1 MKSDIDDKV
10 TSENPSRVLRLARV
24 LGLLFMLACVA
35 AFSAGIALFKGFA
48 AAHPEK
54 LTIWGWSPAQMDEV
68 FGRFG
73 LSFQWWVGWNLVSAI
88 VFAILVCGLGFFLYL
103 KKNEDWFSLYI
114 SVAFV
119 LYGTFANLP
128 ESALVGTYPALKPI
142 LTPLGVIAWVGL
154 LLIFYGFPDGKFI
167 PGWMRWAA
175 AALAVAFLIDILVF
189 GGDSPPAPLA
199 LVMLAALLAAPVG
212 QVIRYRKYSTPIQ
225 RQQTKWVMISLVII
239 VFVGLLPGFIGLLS
253 PLMSSPDS
261 PLVIFFAIMSS
272 STGLIMGLFP
282 LAITFA
288 IFRYRLWDVDV
299 LIRRT
304 LVYGALTVTLG
315 FVFFGSIT
323 LTQAVF
329 SAVSGQQ
336 SAVATVISTLL
347 IAAIFSPL
355 RRRIQN
361 DIDRRFYQKKY
372 NAEQAIERFAAT
384 ARQETD
390 LGALSAELLAVV
402 AETMQ
407 PVAVTLWM
415 KPMADR
421 RRTTEDR
428 PVGEHHGIHDG
439 RSRGKAAPEKL
450 IQGKL
455 RDFSRRTTTED
466 VPANS
471 RSRRKPS
478 GTSLGDS

>member
-1 MKSDIDDKV
+1 MISDTTMQKQVAAMPPVLLLLLWLVLAGAFLGVYLLDLWLSYDLLKAPCQGPECHYQAISLIE
-10 TSENPSRVLRLARV
+10 SEVLGDWGLSVRAYAVYMLGITVLTVAIFTTLAIVMLLRLYPQRHAFLYSLIMV
-24 LGLLFMLACVA
+24 SFPTTAITSFDVVAAAFPAWTVPIYLLFAFGVMIMFYFFLVFPNGIFNPRWTNVLPLLFIALAMYQQFGTSGGFTLI
-35 AFSAGIALFKGFA
+35 FSIALFSQ
-48 AAHPEK
+48 
-54 LTIWGWSPAQMDEV
+54 L
-68 FGRFG
+68 G
-73 LSFQWWVGWNLVSAI
+73 LI
-88 VFAILVCGLGFFLYL
+88 FAIIIYRYRRV
-103 KKNEDWFSLYI
+103 FSRTERQQ
-114 SVAFV
+114 AKFV
-119 LYGTFANLP
+119 
-128 ESALVGTYPALKPI
+128 V
-142 LTPLGVIAWVGL
+142 VGL
-154 LLIFYGFPDGKFI
+154 LIFLLGFPIWAYTFEIANPVAGLEKLVTTLA
-167 PGWMRWAA
+167 GWT
-175 AALAVAFLIDILVF
+175 LNQLVI
-189 GGDSPPAPLA
+189 LA
-199 LVMLAALLAAPVG
+199 LPVA
-212 QVIRYRKYSTPIQ
+212 
-225 RQQTKWVMISLVII
+225 
-239 VFVGLLPGFIGLLS
+239 
-253 PLMSSPDS
+253 
-261 PLVIFFAIMSS
+261 IFFAI
-272 STGLIMGLFP
+272 L
-282 LAITFA
+282 
-288 IFRYRLWDVDV
+288 RYKLWDIDV

-304 LVYGALTVTLG
+304 LIYAALTVTLVL
-315 FVFFGSIT
+315 VFFGT
-323 LTQAVF
+323 VAVLQAVF

-347 IAAIFSPL
+347 IAALFAPL
-355 RRRIQN
+355 LRRIQN
-361 DIDRRFYQKKY
+361 DIDRRFYRKKY
-372 NAEQAIERFAAT
+372 TAEQAIERFAAT